1 MSLLKNLTFVDLICV
16 FRTKDAGDDKINFDV
31 LFKGGDKDLEMLK
44 KKNIRKQMWCFQK
57 STKALVVLQSLTE
70 LTIASKF

>member
-31 LFKGGDKDLEMLK
+31 SFKGGDKDLKRLK
-44 KKNIRKQMWCFQK
+44 KKYPKVD
-57 STKALVVLQSLTE
+57 VVLSDKYENISSSL
-70 LTIASKF
+70 IINRIKNS